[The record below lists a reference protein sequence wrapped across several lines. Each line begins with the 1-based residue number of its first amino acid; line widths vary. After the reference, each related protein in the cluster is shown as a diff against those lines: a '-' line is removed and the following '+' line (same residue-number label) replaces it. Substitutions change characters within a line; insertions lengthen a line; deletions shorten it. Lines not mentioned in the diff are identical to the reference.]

1 MKARSWRRVTFMRYL
16 DEFIQAYPFTDETG
30 TATMRRLPGQRTC
43 EDAIP
48 RRAMKSNTSVR
59 EFFTGGGDR

>member
-1 MKARSWRRVTFMRYL
+1 MRYL